1 MNIRK
6 IDENFSV
13 TGQISVADVKTLA
26 EAGYRGIICARP
38 DGEDAGQPAFAE
50 IAAAA
55 KSAGLKAVQI
65 PVSGAPSDGQL
76 ASFKEALGDMDGPIL
91 GYCRSGGRAGNLYQ
105 ATR

>member
-6 IDENFSV
+6 IDDSFSV
-13 TGQISVADVKTLA
+13 TGQITTADVKALA

-38 DGEDAGQPAFAE
+38 DGEDAGQPTFAE
-50 IAAAA
+50 IASAAE
-55 KSAGLKAVQI
+55 SAGLKAVQI
-65 PVSGAPSDGQL
+65 PVSGAPNESQL
-76 ASFKEALGDMDGPIL
+76 ASFKEALADMDGPIL